1 MRGTH
6 LIGMTAFVAVA
17 HGTLAGGA
25 SAQTPDR
32 YSIPGDAVAVY
43 NLAGTVMIERG
54 TGANVVIEVMRGGR
68 DGARLEVER
77 LEVDGRPALVVRYP
91 DDDVVYDGRGGG
103 TTSINV
109 RRDGTFG
116 SGRGGDR
123 VTIRRSGR
131 GMHAHAD
138 LRIRVPAGRAVDLRL
153 GVGAVAADDV
163 DGGLDIDV
171 HSAAV
176 RTRGTKGRLRIDTG
190 SGSVVVNEAE
200 GDDIL
205 IDTGSGS
212 VEVNGVRAGR
222 LTVDTGSGRVIGS
235 GIAASDLNVDTGSGS
250 IRLADV
256 SARDIVLDTGS
267 GRVDLGLVTHVERL
281 LIDTGSGG
289 VRLAVPE
296 DLNASLEIDS
306 GSGGIDID
314 LPVRITRRDRTSL
327 TGTLGSGGGHIEI
340 DTGSGSVSIT
350 SGRGTHSAERLSGI
364 RQ

>member
-6 LIGMTAFVAVA
+6 LIRLSAFIALA

-25 SAQTPDR
+25 IAQTPDR

-68 DGARLEVER
+68 DGGRLEVER
-77 LEVDGRPALVVRYP
+77 LDVNGRPALVVRYP
-91 DDDVVYDGRGGG
+91 DDNVVYDGRGGG
-103 TTSINV
+103 TTHINV
-109 RRDGTFG
+109 RSDGTFG

-123 VTIRRSGR
+123 VAIRRSGR
-131 GMHAHAD
+131 GLQAHAD

-153 GVGAVAADDV
+153 GVGAVAASDV
-163 DGGLDIDV
+163 EGGLDIDV
-171 HSAAV
+171 HSAMV

-190 SGSVVVNEAE
+190 SGSVVVNDAE

-212 VEVNGVRAGR
+212 VEANGIRAGR

-235 GIAASDLNVDTGSGS
+235 GITATDLGVDTGSGS
-250 IRLADV
+250 IRLSDV

-267 GRVDLGLVTHVERL
+267 GRVDLGLLSQVESL

-289 VRLAVPE
+289 VRLGVPE
-296 DLNASLEIDS
+296 DLNASLEIDI

-327 TGTLGSGGGHIEI
+327 IGTLGSGGGRIVI
-340 DTGSGSVSIT
+340 DTGSGSVSI
-350 SGRGTHSAERLSGI
+350 SGGRGTQSAERLESI